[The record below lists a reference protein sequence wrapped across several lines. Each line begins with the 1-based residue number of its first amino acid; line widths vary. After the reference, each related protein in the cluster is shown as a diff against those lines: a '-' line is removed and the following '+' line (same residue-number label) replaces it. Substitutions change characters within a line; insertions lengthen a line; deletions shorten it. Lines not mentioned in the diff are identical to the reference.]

1 MAIDA
6 EQGRQ
11 FLLADLNKILP
22 DLLNLRTKAE
32 KSDKQF
38 SQHAYV
44 NVPQAQSDSK
54 LCSWLVF
61 W

>member
-22 DLLNLRTKAE
+22 DLLNLRTKAG

-38 SQHAYV
+38 SQHT
-44 NVPQAQSDSK
+44 
-54 LCSWLVF
+54 
-61 W
+61 

>member
-44 NVPQAQSDSK
+44 NVPQVQSDSK
-54 LCSWLVF
+54 LCS
-61 W
+61 